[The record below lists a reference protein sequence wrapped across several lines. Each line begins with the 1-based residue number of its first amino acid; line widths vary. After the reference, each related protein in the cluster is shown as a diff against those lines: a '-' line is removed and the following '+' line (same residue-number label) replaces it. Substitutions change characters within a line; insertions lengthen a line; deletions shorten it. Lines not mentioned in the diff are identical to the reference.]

1 MVIAKVWGTLWA
13 FWVWPRKLSYFVFLR
28 VKLEALCLCLCLYK
42 SCIVVFAANYLET
55 LASVQ
60 KKICC
65 LWLLLRCGHSTLWAH
80 CRLFRCDPKK
90 FRTMDIFRV
99 QIKFRNIKAIRALP
113 LEIGR
118 TIRSC
123 QKVASHEVVRS
134 KSTTGGN
141 KKQWL
146 MLGGKIMIWQADVR
160 VWQRWPNTTLVNS
173 GRVASSPG
181 HSSQRTLT
189 KWI

>member
-1 MVIAKVWGTLWA
+1 MLVLMVIAKVWDALWA

-65 LWLLLRCGHSTLWAH
+65 LWLLLGCGHIVDFLGVTQRNFVLW
-80 CRLFRCDPKK
+80 
-90 FRTMDIFRV
+90 IFRD
-99 QIKFRNIKAIRALP
+99 QIKFINVKAITALP

-146 MLGGKIMIWQADVR
+146 MLGGKM
-160 VWQRWPNTTLVNS
+160 
-173 GRVASSPG
+173 
-181 HSSQRTLT
+181 
-189 KWI
+189 

>member
-1 MVIAKVWGTLWA
+1 MKHFVSV
-13 FWVWPRKLSYFVFLR
+13 FVFI
-28 VKLEALCLCLCLYK
+28 K
-42 SCIVVFAANYLET
+42 VVACYLET

-65 LWLLLRCGHSTLWAH
+65 LWLLLGCGAHCGHIVDFLGVTQRNFVLW
-80 CRLFRCDPKK
+80 
-90 FRTMDIFRV
+90 IFRD
-99 QIKFRNIKAIRALP
+99 QIKFINVKAITALP

-141 KKQWL
+141 KKQ
-146 MLGGKIMIWQADVR
+146 
-160 VWQRWPNTTLVNS
+160 
-173 GRVASSPG
+173 
-181 HSSQRTLT
+181 
-189 KWI
+189 